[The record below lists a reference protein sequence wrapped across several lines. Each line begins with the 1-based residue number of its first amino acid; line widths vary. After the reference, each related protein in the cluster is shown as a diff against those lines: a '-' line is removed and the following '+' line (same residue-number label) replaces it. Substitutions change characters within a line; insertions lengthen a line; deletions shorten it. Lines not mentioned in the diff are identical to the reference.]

1 MELEF
6 IKSDETIKILKADIL
21 ELKNKL
27 DKAEEKY
34 EDDTKHIIQ
43 IKGES
48 DLKDLELS
56 SSIDIINNLRQSN
69 MNLEQKLMENETKYN
84 SNLDI
89 LENRL
94 NDALEERKRQN
105 DKLIE
110 NNDLKFMK
118 DRLDSQ
124 NSQIK
129 TYIKMFGE
137 KDFRITELQ
146 DEKEKL
152 SYQVNDLNEKL
163 EKTEEGIFSA
173 LNFRS
178 NRHKPPSKLVRT
190 LQMRALR
197 RKPKIE
203 RRNR

>member
-1 MELEF
+1 
-6 IKSDETIKILKADIL
+6 
-21 ELKNKL
+21 
-27 DKAEEKY
+27 
-34 EDDTKHIIQ
+34 
-43 IKGES
+43 
-48 DLKDLELS
+48 
-56 SSIDIINNLRQSN
+56 
-69 MNLEQKLMENETKYN
+69 
-84 SNLDI
+84 
-89 LENRL
+89 
-94 NDALEERKRQN
+94 
-105 DKLIE
+105 
-110 NNDLKFMK
+110 MK